1 MNNEEK
7 LGNLIRTYGEDNG
20 GGTIKIGVPFKLE
33 IDGRFCDE
41 FEDLESEAPCIV
53 DYLAIESDSTT
64 PWFHMYSNFATH
76 YPLASND
83 KYSIGVLGNK
93 NIEKIIKQLEKK
105 YSDKPISIEKRK
117 EINRGLMLSFAGKKL
132 SNLFVSEDQRK
143 VNFIFFLDCLYSCQS
158 INFEKQTNLPYK
170 NFKEMGE
177 YILKV
182 CDNYSVCLSLKVLY
196 PTYESMKSSGY
207 LAYQS
212 NSRYDKFRVIVA
224 HIYDLIDKHIPDE
237 LFNQLLSVE
246 SIDKKQFDS
255 CVKSKDELLK
265 FVNNKVQSDV

>member
-1 MNNEEK
+1 MRKEEK
-7 LGNLIRTYGEDNG
+7 LGGLIRKYGEKNSV
-20 GGTIKIGVPFKLE
+20 GTIKISVPFKLE

-41 FEDLESEAPCIV
+41 FEDLPTKAPCIV
-53 DYLAIESDSTT
+53 DYLAIESDNTT
-64 PWFHMYSNFATH
+64 PWFHMYSNFSTH
-76 YPLASND
+76 FPLASND
-83 KYSIGVLGNK
+83 KYSIGVLGEK
-93 NIEKIIKQLEKK
+93 NIDKLIKQIEKNHNG
-105 YSDKPISIEKRK
+105 KPISIEKRK

-132 SNLFVSEDQRK
+132 NNLFVSEDQRK
-143 VNFIFFLDCLYSCQS
+143 VDFNFFLDCLYSCQS
-158 INFEKQTNLPYK
+158 INFEKQTNLPYM

-177 YILKV
+177 YILKI

-207 LAYQS
+207 LSYQS
-212 NSRYDKFRVIVA
+212 NSRYNKFRVIVA
-224 HIYDLIDKHIPDE
+224 HIYDLIDKHISDE

-265 FVNNKVQSDV
+265 FVNNNVQSEV